1 MNTTLCH
8 RLALAAAIVLVAP
21 AAVAQTQSTDGTHT
35 QTADST
41 RRQGTLTVEGDTLRE
56 IIINGEKELPIEEAL
71 RRSLGNEPRQMSM
84 GDVLERLSP
93 GLNDKITHPFAF
105 KQRKQERRH
114 KRWMQR
120 IGELDRVRTFD
131 ELLREAYIQQMYEDS
146 IAALKA
152 DR

>member
-1 MNTTLCH
+1 
-8 RLALAAAIVLVAP
+8 
-21 AAVAQTQSTDGTHT
+21 
-35 QTADST
+35 
-41 RRQGTLTVEGDTLRE
+41 
-56 IIINGEKELPIEEAL
+56 
-71 RRSLGNEPRQMSM
+71 MSM

-120 IGELDRVRTFD
+120 IDELDRVRTFD